1 MNYFTPGGVSGM
13 VDAVLA
19 RLPLFSDLAEAEIES
34 VSAVMRRRRYAKGSL
49 IHAAGAMGADFYV
62 IESGRVKVQLATER
76 GEALTLRLLG
86 PADFF
91 GEISLFDEEPWY
103 GDAVAVDDCRLLL
116 LARRDFLAVIDKYP
130 SVSRKLLTVICRRLR
145 HNASFARDLAFL
157 DVPTRLARAIVVLVE
172 SEGWGWTGDQCRQDS
187 RLAGITQSD
196 LAGLVGAT
204 RESINKWLGYYER
217 RGYIS
222 RKRDGIVVLR
232 LDELRSR
239 ARVELATTTSPA
251 VIRPI

>member
-1 MNYFTPGGVSGM
+1 M
-13 VDAVLA
+13 VNPVLA

-62 IESGRVKVQLATER
+62 IESGRVKIQLATER

-91 GEISLFDEEPWY
+91 GEISLFDGEPWY
-103 GDAVAVDDCRLLL
+103 GDATAVDDCQLLL
-116 LARRDFLAVIDKYP
+116 LAKRDFLAVLDKHP
-130 SVSRKLLTVICRRLR
+130 GVSRQLLTVICKRLR

-157 DVPTRLARAIVVLVE
+157 DVPTRLARAIVALAG
-172 SEGWGWTGDQCRQDS
+172 SEGWGWTRGWTGDQCRQDP

-196 LAGLVGAT
+196 LAGHVGAT

-222 RKRDGIVVLR
+222 RKRDGIVILR

-239 ARVELATTTSPA
+239 AGVE
-251 VIRPI
+251 